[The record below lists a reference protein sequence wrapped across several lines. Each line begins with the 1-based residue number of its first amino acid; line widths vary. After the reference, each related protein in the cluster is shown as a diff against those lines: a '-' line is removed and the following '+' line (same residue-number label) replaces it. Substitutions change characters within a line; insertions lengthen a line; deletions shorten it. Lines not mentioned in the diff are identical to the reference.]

1 MVGIFIWLASQ
12 LRCFDKFS
20 CHKMHKLILMNVG
33 EKIPSK
39 TAKYLML
46 QSRVSEGLFKLNLRV
61 NCFTGE
67 KKLSQVSFPPDAFTF
82 KK

>member
-1 MVGIFIWLASQ
+1 
-12 LRCFDKFS
+12 
-20 CHKMHKLILMNVG
+20 
-33 EKIPSK
+33 
-39 TAKYLML
+39 ML

-61 NCFTGE
+61 NCFTGG

>member
-1 MVGIFIWLASQ
+1 
-12 LRCFDKFS
+12 
-20 CHKMHKLILMNVG
+20 MNVG